1 MDSFLEANRVL
12 HIVFAI
18 VGLAAWWV
26 PILTKK
32 GGEHHKSFGK
42 AFALCAY
49 VVGITAVVGAT
60 TRLVN
65 ALSQGAVL
73 RDNVEAFGLLVF
85 LAYLGLLT
93 LAVTHFA
100 VQTVRTRQDPA
111 AIGTPLLLGLTGA
124 MVAGSVVS
132 LLYAFLLWSSV
143 SIVLLALGPIGLI
156 VGRNV
161 FNYVYRRPPEKMA
174 WWYAHMGAMFGAGIA
189 FHTAFLVFGSREVLD
204 LSILGPFSWVP
215 WVVPS
220 IIGIGGGEYW
230 KNRYRSRFRSRFGG
244 RAEAGAGA

>member
-1 MDSFLEANRVL
+1 MEPFLEANRFF

-18 VGLAAWWV
+18 IGLAAWWV

-32 GGEHHKSFGK
+32 GGEQHRRFGK
-42 AFALCAY
+42 VFALCAY
-49 VVGITAVVGAT
+49 IVGITAVVGAT
-60 TRLVN
+60 ARLVDS
-65 ALSQGAVL
+65 LWRGAVL
-73 RDNVEAFGLLVF
+73 QDNVEAFGLLVF

-100 VQTVRTRQDPA
+100 VQTVRTRHDPA
-111 AIGTPLLLGLTGA
+111 AIATPLLVGLTGA

-132 LLYAFLLWSSV
+132 LLYALLLWSSV

-161 FNYVYRRPPEKMA
+161 FRYIYRPSPEKMG

-189 FHTAFLVFGSREVLD
+189 FHTAFLVFGSREVFD
-204 LSILGPFSWVP
+204 LSILGPFNWVP
-215 WVVPS
+215 WVAPG
-220 IIGIGGGEYW
+220 IIGVVGGEYW
-230 KNRYRSRFRSRFGG
+230 KNLYRRRFGDLPG
-244 RAEAGAGA
+244 RRIEGGARA